1 MINNVVLVGRMTK
14 DPELRRTQSAKAVT
28 SFTLAVD
35 KGFTQQDGQSADF
48 INCVVWNKSAESV
61 EKYTSKGS
69 LVGIEGR
76 LNTRS
81 YENNQ
86 GNKVYVTEVIC
97 NNVTFLDSKKKEE
110 NDGFVPMESADLY
123 KDFEEDIQF

>member
-48 INCVVWNKSAESV
+48 IYCVVWNKSAESV

-110 NDGFVPMESADLY
+110 NQSVVSNFDID
-123 KDFEEDIQF
+123 EEDIQF